1 MPNAQPD
8 DFMLAVQHR
17 PIRSSCCWKAWRYW
31 IPRVK
36 PTNQVILRVAKERR
50 SESSIYFHVFS
61 FNWGTKI
68 NRILKYH
75 WLRSPISL
83 RGCWHLCWVLRPV
96 TARLALPSAYY
107 TWFGSTQKKT
117 TGFKWDWIRYCMTTL
132 NAPNHQKVFCCSQ
145 TWVGLDGPFSWSLKW
160 WYQIYQFETRGL
172 WLSFA
177 AQQDQRMRRWANGVS
192 FSDFFGNCFW
202 IAKGLKEMNM
212 LNNAHIMPTEDLAS
226 FFRPEIMTTQG
237 SSKTSLYTTE

>member
-1 MPNAQPD
+1 MPG
-8 DFMLAVQHR
+8 
-17 PIRSSCCWKAWRYW
+17 
-31 IPRVK
+31 
-36 PTNQVILRVAKERR
+36 AKCATRW
-50 SESSIYFHVFS
+50 FHVGSATPSYQIELLLEGLKVLNSSSQTDQSGHLKGRVPFIS
-61 FNWGTKI
+61 MYFPSTGEKN
-68 NRILKYH
+68 NRIFKYH

-117 TGFKWDWIRYCMTTL
+117 TSFKWDWIRYCMTTL
-132 NAPNHQKVFCCSQ
+132 NAPNHQKVVCCSQ

-177 AQQDQRMRRWANGVS
+177 AQQDQRMRRSANGVS
-192 FSDFFGNCFW
+192 FSDFFGNYLNCKKVERNEH
-202 IAKGLKEMNM
+202 AKQ
-212 LNNAHIMPTEDLAS
+212 MPT
-226 FFRPEIMTTQG
+226 
-237 SSKTSLYTTE
+237 